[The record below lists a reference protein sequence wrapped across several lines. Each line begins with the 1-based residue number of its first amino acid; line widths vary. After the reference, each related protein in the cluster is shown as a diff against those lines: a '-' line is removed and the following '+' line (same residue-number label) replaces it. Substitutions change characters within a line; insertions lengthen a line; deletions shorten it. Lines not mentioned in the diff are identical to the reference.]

1 METKQLI
8 DALKRMRSE
17 SKKRKFQQSVDF
29 TINFRGID
37 FKKASNQI
45 DVDVKMPHS
54 TGRVGLA
61 KTLVFVKDK
70 GFAEQIKNKVDKVIL
85 DEEIPSIKKKDAE
98 QIISTYN
105 VLLAEGPSIL
115 SVAKYLGQQLAPRGK
130 MPKPITQSISA
141 IDSAVANATT
151 SVKVSNK
158 KGKFMPLVHVTVGK
172 ENDKD
177 DKIIDNISAVYDSVV
192 PNLPN
197 KVQNVKSMY
206 VKLSM
211 GPPIRLGQEMN
222 AEGASQ

>member
-8 DALKRMRSE
+8 NALKRMRSE
-17 SKKRKFQQSVDF
+17 SKKRKFEQSVDF

-54 TGRVGLA
+54 TGRIAAA

-70 GFAEQIKNKVDKVIL
+70 GFAEQIKKKVDRVIL
-85 DEEIPSIKKKDAE
+85 DEDIPALKKKDAE
-98 QIISTYN
+98 EIIANYN
-105 VLLAEGPSIL
+105 VVLAEGSSIL

-130 MPKPITQSISA
+130 MPKSITQSIAA
-141 IDSAVANATT
+141 IDAAVANAST

-177 DKIIDNISAVYDSVV
+177 EKILDNISAVYDAVV
-192 PNLPN
+192 PVLPN

-206 VKLSM
+206 VKLTM
-211 GPPIRLGQEMN
+211 GPPIKVGEEMKV
-222 AEGASQ
+222 EGASQ

>member
-1 METKQLI
+1 MEKKQLI

-17 SKKRKFQQSVDF
+17 SKKRKFEQSVDF

-37 FKKASNQI
+37 FKKTSNQI
-45 DVDVKMPHS
+45 DLDVKMPHS
-54 TGRVGLA
+54 TGKQGGA

-70 GFAEQIKNKVDKVIL
+70 GFAEQIKNKVDRVVL
-85 DEEIPSIKKKDAE
+85 DEEIPSLKKKDAE
-98 QIISTYN
+98 EIISTYS

-130 MPKPITQSISA
+130 MPKSIQQNVSA
-141 IDSAVANATT
+141 INEAISNAST

-158 KGKFMPLVHVTVGK
+158 KGKFMPLVHITVGK

-177 DKIIDNISAVYDSVV
+177 DKIAENISAIYDAVV

-197 KVQNVKSMY
+197 KQQNVKSMY
-206 VKLSM
+206 VKLTM
-211 GPPIRLGQEMN
+211 GPPIKVGEEMEN
-222 AEGASQ
+222 EGAS